1 MLRFPGRRPDEATPA
16 LLGVAA
22 THAGLPLQPLPA
34 PGPVTPGETQL
45 SPTAS
50 WCRGLPQPPTPLSEQ
65 ETEARP
71 GELTCRGPLGVSL
84 SQVEALFSAAC
95 RARMAGS
102 SGLGVGSPVSQD
114 THQPLANWT
123 GGHRLQDRCPVA
135 SEAASKGTKL
145 SPMLP
150 VITTTEVTLLGC
162 CSVSR
167 APPAPRPRQA
177 VRRCPTWLPPETPTG
192 CGGRTRVPGALSSG
206 VGARA
211 GGPVPSHLHRRAPT
225 PPAQPRP
232 GCPVFVWL
240 WQELIGFAALF
251 SRGFVARKRAV
262 GTKVEI
268 SGRLGVLTGTGR
280 FLPVGR
286 GV

>member
-1 MLRFPGRRPDEATPA
+1 MPRPVGSKSACPA
-16 LLGVAA
+16 LRRWPQRHLRWPWEDIVEDCFASRDGGRMRPPPHCWGSRPP
-22 THAGLPLQPLPA
+22 T
-34 PGPVTPGETQL
+34 PGSRSSRSRPRAPVTPGETQL

-192 CGGRTRVPGALSSG
+192 RGGRTRVPGALSSG

-211 GGPVPSHLHRRAPT
+211 GGPSPPTCTARHRPLRVRPAPAAPSLF
-225 PPAQPRP
+225 
-232 GCPVFVWL
+232 GC
-240 WQELIGFAALF
+240 
-251 SRGFVARKRAV
+251 
-262 GTKVEI
+262 
-268 SGRLGVLTGTGR
+268 GRN
-280 FLPVGR
+280 
-286 GV
+286 

>member
-1 MLRFPGRRPDEATPA
+1 MLRFPGRRLDEAPPA
-16 LLGVAA
+16 LLGVTA

-167 APPAPRPRQA
+167 APPAPRPHQA

-192 CGGRTRVPGALSSG
+192 RGGRTRVPGALSS

-211 GGPVPSHLHRRAPT
+211 GGPSPPTCTARHRPLPLSPAP
-225 PPAQPRP
+225 AASSLF
-232 GCPVFVWL
+232 GC
-240 WQELIGFAALF
+240 
-251 SRGFVARKRAV
+251 
-262 GTKVEI
+262 
-268 SGRLGVLTGTGR
+268 GRN
-280 FLPVGR
+280 
-286 GV
+286 